1 MSNDELLELLSGAL
15 GQSAKALA
23 DRAAS
28 GEITAA
34 EIGVLA
40 KMFRDAGGTLQSSQ
54 GQMTTAGDQV
64 LEGMA
69 DLDEEFL
76 KGLAN

>member
-1 MSNDELLELLSGAL
+1 MTNEDLLDLLSHAL
-15 GQSAKALA
+15 GDAAQELA
-23 DRAAS
+23 ARAAS
-28 GEITAA
+28 GDITAA
-34 EIGVLA
+34 EVGVLA

-54 GQMTTAGDQV
+54 GHTTTAGDQV

>member
-1 MSNDELLELLSGAL
+1 MTNDDLLELLSSAL
-15 GQSAKALA
+15 GNSAKELA
-23 DRAAS
+23 SRAAS

-34 EIGVLA
+34 EISTLM

-54 GQMTTAGDQV
+54 GVATTAGDSV
-64 LEGMA
+64 LEGMG